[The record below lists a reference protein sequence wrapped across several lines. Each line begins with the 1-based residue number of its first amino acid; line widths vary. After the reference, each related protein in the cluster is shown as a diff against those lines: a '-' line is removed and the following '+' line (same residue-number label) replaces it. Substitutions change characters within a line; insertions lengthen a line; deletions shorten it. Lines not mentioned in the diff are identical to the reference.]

1 MVSQILHALDV
12 FVDHIR
18 SIGWGSLAAAASLHL
33 CKMIARTRAW
43 RNILAAAH
51 PDVVVRWR
59 SVFGAYAAGAAVN
72 AVLPA
77 RGGDVLKLYLVRQ
90 RIGGSTYPTLVATLA
105 VDTLF
110 DFFAS
115 AVLLAWALHLG
126 VLPGL
131 DALGRLRSID
141 WSWAE
146 RDPRLA
152 LVVGGLILAIVVAV
166 SFVARRRITGFSQQ
180 LRDGGAILRRPRLY
194 ARSVVSW
201 QLLDWGCRLATIYF
215 LLRAFDLPATLHTA
229 LLVQVTQSLST
240 LVPLTPGGIGTEQG
254 LVVYIFSGKAAKA
267 AVLSFSVGMK
277 VTLMSVNIVVGFA
290 AIALMLRT
298 LHWRQVVRER
308 ASVPIDPVAV
318 GVAGADAGEGS
329 PDSGLSHERLDD

>member
-12 FVDHIR
+12 FVDHVR
-18 SIGWGSLAAAASLHL
+18 SLGWSSLGVAAGLHL
-33 CKMIARTRAW
+33 CKMLARTRAW

-51 PDVVVRWR
+51 PHAVVRWR
-59 SVFGAYAAGAAVN
+59 SVFGAYAAGSAVN

-77 RGGDVLKLYLVRQ
+77 RGGDILKLYLVRQ
-90 RIGGSTYPTLVATLA
+90 RVAGSKYPTLVATLV

-115 AVLLAWALHLG
+115 AALLAWALYLG

-131 DALGRLRSID
+131 DVLGRLRSID

-152 LVVGGLILAIVVAV
+152 LIVAGLVLVAVVAG
-166 SFVARRRITGFSQQ
+166 SFVARRRINGFAQQ
-180 LRDGGAILRRPRLY
+180 LRDGGAILRRPRTYL
-194 ARSVVSW
+194 RSVVSW
-201 QLLDWGCRLATIYF
+201 QVLDWGCRLATIYF
-215 LLRAFDLPATLHTA
+215 LLRGFGLPATLHNA

-254 LVVYIFSGKAAKA
+254 LVVYVLSGQAAKA

-277 VTLMSVNIVVGFA
+277 VVLMTVNIVVGFA

-298 LHWRQVVRER
+298 LRWRQLLQRPT
-308 ASVPIDPVAV
+308 VPIDPVAV
-318 GVAGADAGEGS
+318 GVRAIEGEGTHDAS
-329 PDSGLSHERLDD
+329 RKP